1 MRVIPI
7 LNLIP
12 TLLSKWCYI
21 SHENKRK
28 RNPKRARAMVMVFSA
43 TFNNISI
50 ILWRSVLN
58 HKKP

>member
-28 RNPKRARAMVMVFSA
+28 RNPKRARAMVMVFRPHS
-43 TFNNISI
+43 TIFQ
-50 ILWRSVLN
+50 LYCGGQF
-58 HKKP
+58 